1 MSQTQ
6 TTLLLMVNADYNHVQ
21 GHIFKQRLLL
31 IQECIYHLAFISDYL
46 KYIEEKNKTLW
57 KI

>member
-21 GHIFKQRLLL
+21 GHILSRDS
-31 IQECIYHLAFISDYL
+31 YWSRNAFIILHLYQ
-46 KYIEEKNKTLW
+46 IIWN
-57 KI
+57 I